1 MHVRV
6 DSCAQR
12 RSDARPIAHVLRCL
26 RDASRSGLQRKM
38 FRLRGKCRK
47 EEEFRASPANF
58 AGMVSIAPAA
68 RGGSAVL
75 DVANCGIMNYQKA
88 PGDIASLG
96 ESHDRRGG

>member
-1 MHVRV
+1 
-6 DSCAQR
+6 
-12 RSDARPIAHVLRCL
+12 
-26 RDASRSGLQRKM
+26 M

-75 DVANCGIMNYQKA
+75 DVAIV
-88 PGDIASLG
+88 
-96 ESHDRRGG
+96 E